1 MLTVVE
7 HPFIVALRY
16 SFQTEDHLCF
26 CLDFIEGGNMY
37 TRPQRTLT
45 LTLALTLALAL
56 TLTLTRYTDLMRGP
70 YTHDRAMFYAAQAS
84 LH

>member
-1 MLTVVE
+1 MLTAVE

-37 TRPQRTLT
+37 T
-45 LTLALTLALAL
+45 
-56 TLTLTRYTDLMRGP
+56 DLMRGP